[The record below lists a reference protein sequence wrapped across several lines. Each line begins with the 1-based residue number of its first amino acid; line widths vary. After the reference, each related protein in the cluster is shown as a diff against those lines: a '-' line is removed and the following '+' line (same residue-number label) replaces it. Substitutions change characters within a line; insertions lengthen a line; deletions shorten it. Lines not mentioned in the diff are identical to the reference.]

1 MSDHQINNAVN
12 PSTVFALMY
21 EFGTA
26 HIPVV
31 DMARKYFGLNEQE
44 AKRAAR
50 DNKFPFPVFR
60 AGSNKTPWLVDA
72 VDLAAY
78 LDKVKEKAKKQFRE
92 AKLEVGK

>member
-1 MSDHQINNAVN
+1 MNAMN

-21 EFGTA
+21 EFGSA

-31 DMARKYFGLNEQE
+31 DMAKKYFGLNEQE

-60 AGSNKTPWLVDA
+60 AGSNKTQWLVD
-72 VDLAAY
+72 VKDLAAH
-78 LDKVKEKAKKQFRE
+78 LDKMRDKANKQFRTAKDE
-92 AKLEVGK
+92 AA